1 MAPSDDSSEAGK
13 PLAGQTLFLVGRVQ
27 GLTRQR
33 LDQLVRLRGGKLA
46 GKPAARVSVIAV
58 GHSATSNVDADGRVR
73 LPTGLPPAAAMIS
86 ERELRRRLG
95 LLRPPDEVDR
105 SLGLADLQRL
115 SGLTPTV
122 LSCLA
127 LFDVLEPVEAR
138 YAYRDVVAAREAGRL
153 LARGIELRQV
163 LAASVALGRRGS
175 HLAEARLTE
184 GPSGELVR
192 ELGGQLAE
200 LSGQLTMR
208 LEQDVRGVDELVA
221 AAEAAED
228 DNDLASA
235 ESLYT
240 TAMRAD
246 ASDPVL
252 PFNLGNVFDAQGR
265 AAEAKIA
272 WQIAVAR
279 DPAFA
284 EAWYNLAT
292 AAEDEDHADLA
303 IAEYRRAVQAQPDY
317 ADAYFNLAL
326 LLTKLDRCEE
336 ALATWERFL
345 QLEPPAAQA
354 GTARRAATLCRM
366 RIKQQQAQTG

>member
-1 MAPSDDSSEAGK
+1 MATSGDSPEAAR
-13 PLAGQTLFLVGRVQ
+13 PLAGQTLFLSGRVQ
-27 GLTRQR
+27 GLTRRR

-46 GKPAARVSVIAV
+46 GKPGARVTLIAV
-58 GHSATSNVDADGRVR
+58 GHSATSIALADGRVR
-73 LPTGLPPAAAMIS
+73 LPSGLPSTAMLVS
-86 ERELRRRLG
+86 EKELRRRLG
-95 LLRPPDEVDR
+95 LLGPPPGVDR
-105 SLGLADLQRL
+105 SMGSPEIERLA
-115 SGLTPTV
+115 GLTPTLV
-122 LSCLA
+122 SCLA
-127 LFDVLEPVEAR
+127 LFDVLEPVEGR
-138 YAYRDVVAAREAGRL
+138 FAYRDLVAAREVGRL

-163 LAASVALGRRGS
+163 LGASVTLGRRGS

-208 LEQDVRGVDELVA
+208 LEQEVRGIDELVA
-221 AAEAAED
+221 AAEQAED
-228 DNDLASA
+228 DNDLATA

-246 ASDPVL
+246 GNDPVL

-284 EAWYNLAT
+284 EAWYNLAM
-292 AAEDEDHADLA
+292 AAEDEAHEDLA
-303 IAEYRRAVQAQPDY
+303 VAEYRRAVQAQPDY
-317 ADAYFNLAL
+317 ADAHYNLAL

-345 QLEPPAAQA
+345 ELAPKSGQA
-354 GTARRAATLCRM
+354 NTARRAAALCRM
-366 RIKQQQAQTG
+366 RIKQKQAQTG

>member
-1 MAPSDDSSEAGK
+1 MAPTGDSSEAGK

-46 GKPAARVSVIAV
+46 GKPSARVSVIAV

-73 LPTGLPPAAAMIS
+73 LPTGLSSAAAMIS

-95 LLRPPDEVDR
+95 LLRPPDAVDR

-127 LFDVLEPVEAR
+127 LFDVLEPVEAH

-228 DNDLASA
+228 DNDLAAA

-240 TAMRAD
+240 TAMRA
-246 ASDPVL
+246 
-252 PFNLGNVFDAQGR
+252 
-265 AAEAKIA
+265 
-272 WQIAVAR
+272 
-279 DPAFA
+279 
-284 EAWYNLAT
+284 
-292 AAEDEDHADLA
+292 
-303 IAEYRRAVQAQPDY
+303 
-317 ADAYFNLAL
+317 
-326 LLTKLDRCEE
+326 
-336 ALATWERFL
+336 
-345 QLEPPAAQA
+345 
-354 GTARRAATLCRM
+354 
-366 RIKQQQAQTG
+366 